1 MGMRMCVLLQMVVD
15 HIYHPQY
22 VLFTPRGEKYLEH
35 SVIRSCSRPTQQ
47 ITSEKAMPLRNYFSS
62 SGNGSSYSYSHEF
75 VWRKELQ
82 EKSDLLFLRFLQ

>member
-1 MGMRMCVLLQMVVD
+1 MIMGMRMCVLLQMVVD

-47 ITSEKAMPLRNYFSS
+47 QNF
-62 SGNGSSYSYSHEF
+62 
-75 VWRKELQ
+75 RKGDALAQ
-82 EKSDLLFLRFLQ
+82 LF